1 MVQRVPV
8 RIKLDPQQFAETP
21 LRIGLSATAKVRI
34 SDSSGPML
42 REKAEL
48 KTLFATDTLK
58 YDESAVEDLIESIIQ
73 QNSH

>member
-1 MVQRVPV
+1 
-8 RIKLDPQQFAETP
+8 
-21 LRIGLSATAKVRI
+21 
-34 SDSSGPML
+34 ML
-42 REKAEL
+42 REKAEP